1 MEFLIL
7 RYAEAS
13 ESLLI
18 ALFYAEYGNSSQRPV
33 LAIFPSFMLYSL
45 SITHAG

>member
-18 ALFYAEYGNSSQRPV
+18 ALFYAEYGNSSFYLV
-33 LAIFPSFMLYSL
+33 ANIYI
-45 SITHAG
+45 SITLDQGKYQ